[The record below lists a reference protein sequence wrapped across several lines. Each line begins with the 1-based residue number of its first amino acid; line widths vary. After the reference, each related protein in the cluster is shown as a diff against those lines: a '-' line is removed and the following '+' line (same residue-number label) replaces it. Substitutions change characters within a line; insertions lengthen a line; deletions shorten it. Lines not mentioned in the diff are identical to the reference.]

1 MCKLKAIYEIIKN
14 MEIEIISR
22 LVHSLYNM
30 DIVKQM
36 E

>member
-1 MCKLKAIYEIIKN
+1 MWKIKAIYAIIKN
-14 MEIEIISR
+14 MEIEIMSR

-30 DIVKQM
+30 DIVKQT